1 MKSKIILFIIIIIV
15 ASGCA
20 TNKINSSSVNQ
31 KGLIKLTLLYP
42 NGEGKTFDWDY
53 YTNKHYPLL
62 KKYFGNTLKDFE
74 LDKGESS
81 GSPNTPVPF
90 VAIGYFYFENIEAFQ
105 AVMKKNGAEIMAD
118 IPKYTNISPIVQI
131 SKVVQ

>member
-1 MKSKIILFIIIIIV
+1 M
-15 ASGCA
+15 
-20 TNKINSSSVNQ
+20 
-31 KGLIKLTLLYP
+31 
-42 NGEGKTFDWDY
+42 
-53 YTNKHYPLL
+53 
-62 KKYFGNTLKDFE
+62 KDFE

-90 VAIGYFYFENIEAFQ
+90 VAIGYFYFENVEAFQ

-118 IPKYTNISPIVQI
+118 IPKYTNISPLVQI